1 MADFQEQLRQYRLQK
16 KRQETVNNFKDKLRR
31 FWMLGTGTNKDTTI
45 EVQQDLEPTT
55 KSLEKQS
62 DDETVFSSENELLP
76 EEDNTA
82 PASGSTDHHFKENNT
97 LKYILWVV
105 YFLFWVT
112 VYVIAIELKFGLV
125 YLMFS
130 ALFGIYFNTRTGPK
144 KRNEMSA
151 YSVFNKNCESIDGTL
166 KAEQFERE
174 IRYGSGSVR

>member
-1 MADFQEQLRQYRLQK
+1 M
-16 KRQETVNNFKDKLRR
+16 
-31 FWMLGTGTNKDTTI
+31 
-45 EVQQDLEPTT
+45 
-55 KSLEKQS
+55 EKS
-62 DDETVFSSENELLP
+62 DDDTAFSSENELLP

-82 PASGSTDHHFKENNT
+82 IASGSTDHHFKENNT

>member
-16 KRQETVNNFKDKLRR
+16 RRQETVDNFKTKLRR
-31 FWMLGTGTNKDTTI
+31 FWMLGTGANKDTTI
-45 EVQQDLEPTT
+45 EVQQVTTT
-55 KSLEKQS
+55 KVQDTAEESP
-62 DDETVFSSENELLP
+62 DEAAFSSENDLMP
-76 EEDNTA
+76 EE
-82 PASGSTDHHFKENNT
+82 STSRSTEHHHKENNV
-97 LKYILWVV
+97 LKYILWGV

-112 VYVIAIELKFGLV
+112 LNVIAIELKFGLV
-125 YLMFS
+125 FLMFS
-130 ALFGIYFNTRTGPK
+130 ALFGIYFNTRTGPR

>member
-31 FWMLGTGTNKDTTI
+31 FWMLGTGANKDTTI
-45 EVQQDLEPTT
+45 EVQQVTSTT
-55 KSLEKQS
+55 KSLEKIS
-62 DDETVFSSENELLP
+62 DDETAFSSENELLP
-76 EEDNTA
+76 EEDTTA
-82 PASGSTDHHFKENNT
+82 SASTDHHFKENNT
-97 LKYILWVV
+97 LKYILWFV

-130 ALFGIYFNTRTGPK
+130 ALFAIYFNTRTGPK

>member
-31 FWMLGTGTNKDTTI
+31 FWMLGTGANKDTTI
-45 EVQQDLEPTT
+45 EVQQDPASTT
-55 KSLEKQS
+55 KSLEKIS
-62 DDETVFSSENELLP
+62 DDETAFSSENELLP
-76 EEDNTA
+76 EEDTTA
-82 PASGSTDHHFKENNT
+82 SASTDHHFKENNT
-97 LKYILWVV
+97 LKYILWFV

-130 ALFGIYFNTRTGPK
+130 ALFAIYFNTRTGPK